1 MLPKQVKSPFHLES
15 TVELP
20 TSDTPIIESDN
31 PITQLAQLLT
41 SVYER
46 LETEQEEQEQSWLKS
61 QKWK

>member
-31 PITQLAQLLT
+31 PITQLAQFLT

-46 LETEQEEQEQSWLKS
+46 LESEQEEQERR
-61 QKWK
+61 